1 MRITENSRENK
12 YKKESNRLKEKFE
25 TLRGKDTNNEH
36 RESTLKHEVYDLT
49 TEGIDEDVK
58 SYLKLGPDF
67 SETPRR
73 LPYEKIIIET
83 ERMCKVIEEEKE
95 TKPQQAAELERETHK
110 LREEVKHLLRK
121 QRKKKIKSNLT
132 QQESIGRKKA
142 YQDKERVYIP
152 ADKGKVMVAMEKNRG
167 KRRREQ
173 LSVQN
178 EESFERHE
186 SQTINKSKQRLG
198 SYGKDIKRRTRN
210 SEGNGNEWRDNASIW
225 KTAETQ

>member
-152 ADKGKVMVAMEKNRG
+152 ADKGKVMVAMEKTEEKGGENSYQFKMKKVLNDMKAKPSTRAN
-167 KRRREQ
+167 KDWDLTEKISREGREI
-173 LSVQN
+173 VKKMV
-178 EESFERHE
+178 
-186 SQTINKSKQRLG
+186 T
-198 SYGKDIKRRTRN
+198 
-210 SEGNGNEWRDNASIW
+210 NGEIM
-225 KTAETQ
+225 